1 LVNVVIA
8 GHDEQM
14 SLFDAGGLK
23 QGEPLAEIRVR
34 LSTQPA
40 IAF

>member
-1 LVNVVIA
+1 MKVL
-8 GHDEQM
+8 
-14 SLFDAGGLK
+14 
-23 QGEPLAEIRVR
+23 GELAYESLAEIRVR